1 MSVGSILNLETA
13 SLYERRDFTVTS
25 TIRFVISSTPLRGER
40 ITTTRT
46 SPTTTG
52 TFRAR
57 TETTSPRR
65 VSTEYRGRPCNDCVD
80 SVERR
85 HTRLFL

>member
-25 TIRFVISSTPLRGER
+25 TIRFVISSSPVTGGRT
-40 ITTTRT
+40 TTTRT

-65 VSTEYRGRPCNDCVD
+65 VSTD
-80 SVERR
+80 
-85 HTRLFL
+85 

>member
-1 MSVGSILNLETA
+1 MSAGSILNLETA

-25 TIRFVISSTPLRGER
+25 TIRFVISSSPVRVEK

-57 TETTSPRR
+57 TATTSLRR
-65 VSTEYRGRPCNDCVD
+65 VSTE
-80 SVERR
+80 SE
-85 HTRLFL
+85 F